1 MTWIK
6 KYLPWILIV
15 IIPTLIYW
23 AYQVEE
29 TGFQVKNLWDWMELI
44 VVPGTLALFGLW
56 FNKIT
61 KETEQVKNQSVFET
75 ELLRSYL
82 DKITELFLMEKL
94 KIDGPNEVKMIA
106 KARTISVLRSFS
118 DKTRRN
124 VILSFLR
131 DSGLNAFILKEANL
145 QNANLEGAYLSEAH
159 LEGAY
164 LSGANLKGVGIYRGS
179 FRESELGWRRFKGS
193 ELWRG

>member
-1 MTWIK
+1 M
-6 KYLPWILIV
+6 
-15 IIPTLIYW
+15 
-23 AYQVEE
+23 
-29 TGFQVKNLWDWMELI
+29 
-44 VVPGTLALFGLW
+44 
-56 FNKIT
+56 
-61 KETEQVKNQSVFET
+61 
-75 ELLRSYL
+75 
-82 DKITELFLMEKL
+82 
-94 KIDGPNEVKMIA
+94 
-106 KARTISVLRSFS
+106 
-118 DKTRRN
+118 
-124 VILSFLR
+124 ILSFLR